1 MIGNLNLVVGGKE
14 ITIPL
19 ELSNETVESLLK
31 AAETEATSH
40 LTGWE
45 MPTEDQDFF
54 YINPWGEVVG
64 IQGGDWYPEDYIPL
78 YEGANCFTSA
88 IVADNIARA
97 DLLLRQLRRKAI
109 LSLTHPIDFDS
120 AGGYTITYNYQNNC
134 LEVGMTGGWKAL
146 GDIIF
151 ETEEAAR
158 NAMNEHAAELTWYF
172 TEKINRL

>member
-1 MIGNLNLVVGGKE
+1 MIGNL
-14 ITIPL
+14 TICLNGNELNIPI
-19 ELSNETVESLLK
+19 ELSNDQIQAICESLV
-31 AAETEATSH
+31 TEDPK
-40 LTGWE
+40 TGWE
-45 MPTEDQDFF
+45 KPTPDQDFF
-54 YINPWGEVVG
+54 YIDPWGEVVG
-64 IQGGDWYPEDYIPL
+64 VRGGDWDPEDYMPL
-78 YEGANCFTSA
+78 YDGANCFTSA

-97 DLLLRQLRRKAI
+97 DRLLHQLRRKAI

-151 ETEEAAR
+151 ETEEAAHE
-158 NAMNEHAAELTWYF
+158 AMNEYAAELTWYF